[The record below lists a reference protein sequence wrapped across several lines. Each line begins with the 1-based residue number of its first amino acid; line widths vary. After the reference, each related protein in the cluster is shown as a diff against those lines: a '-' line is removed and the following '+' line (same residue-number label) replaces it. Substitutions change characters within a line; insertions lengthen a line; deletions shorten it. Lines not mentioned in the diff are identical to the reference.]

1 MLCLLLDIGIGVSTP
16 DFAGIYSQSKRPIIG
31 VSFFLLPLR
40 KGKINFVKLREKL
53 EGRYDEAELYEEEI
67 ERDVEEE
74 EVLYVPDVFK
84 DKESERLVLKTS
96 VDKVILTP
104 SSLFGKAT
112 IDRPITLAYRG
123 YKILVIAT
131 TEVHFLIL
139 RDDKTKRHY
148 LIILGSRANSKNL
161 FVSLNRF
168 LEKIGLFAVPAKLDP
183 EKIDSIREQLDGEL
197 IDTTL
202 DKFPTSKIKMKR
214 IVGRGFQDE
223 PSYIQDASVSSVH
236 QHMFEYRARIGEEK
250 GKPKVITLSEDAL
263 VRFYSLTTY
272 KDFEFFLRNHI
283 FPYLRQIKKIPK
295 GAPLIAYTVPDDIF
309 EVEEEEG

>member
-1 MLCLLLDIGIGVSTP
+1 MSTP
-16 DFAGIYSQSKRPIIG
+16 DFAEIYSENRRPIVG

-40 KGKINFVKLREKL
+40 KGKINFVKFKEKL
-53 EGRYDEAELYEEEI
+53 EGRYDENKLYAKEI
-67 ERDVEEE
+67 ERDVEEG

-84 DKESERLVLKTS
+84 DKESEQLVLKTS

-112 IDRPITLAYRG
+112 IDRLVTLAYRG
-123 YKILVIAT
+123 YRILVIAT

-148 LIILGSRANSKNL
+148 LVILGSRANSKNL
-161 FVSLNRF
+161 FVTLNRF

-183 EKIDSIREQLDGEL
+183 EKVDFIREQLKGEL

-202 DKFPTSKIKMKR
+202 DGFPTDKISRKR
-214 IVGRGFQDE
+214 IWGKGFQDE
-223 PSYIQDASVSSVH
+223 PSYLQDASMSSVH
-236 QHMFEYRARIGEEK
+236 QHMFEYRVSRGKDK
-250 GKPKVITLSEDAL
+250 GKPKVVTLSEDAL

-272 KDFEFFLRNHI
+272 KDFEWFLRNHI
-283 FPYLRQIKKIPK
+283 FPHLRQIKKIPERV
-295 GAPLIAYTVPDDIF
+295 PLVAYTVPDDIF
-309 EVEEEEG
+309 EVEEEE